1 MNFSFFRSVS
11 IALAM
16 LSFLLFGMVKNSE
29 GFEITSMSVEN
40 GASGCYVSLTTDE
53 DIDLVYWYLKQ
64 ESDYER
70 VHTSTHGPGT
80 KSVYENI
87 GYLSGSPFGKSYT
100 ITAVAIRRVF
110 NPLTKVPI
118 ELSRSDSYD
127 LTVYSTP
134 ETETKVGNWTM
145 AELYAS
151 VDVGWNGRT
160 AEVWAEATVTN
171 QLPEPINEGF
181 NLFYSVVRLTP
192 RGQHAAKIWNQP
204 GLLWEGRV
212 LPAYATT
219 QMPYSK
225 SDSLDGRANQL
236 PEGHTYLVQG
246 HLTVS
251 ASIGENVDNHTVSD
265 SEKLFFSRDE

>member
-1 MNFSFFRSVS
+1 MKTLRLAILS
-11 IALAM
+11 IAITC
-16 LSFLLFGMVKNSE
+16 LFGLTYSE

-53 DIDLVYWYLKQ
+53 DIDLVYWYIKQ

-80 KSVYENI
+80 RSVYENI

-100 ITAVAIRRVF
+100 IKAVAIRRVF

-192 RGQHAAKIWNQP
+192 SGQHAAKIWNQP

-225 SDSLDGRANQL
+225 SDSLDGRANLL

-265 SEKLFFSRDE
+265 SEELFFSRDE